1 MSSTGLNTDRTA
13 AEVRNL
19 KACVNDLVG
28 VLTLPAMWSR
38 SEPDQIVAMLLDVV
52 LRTLRLDFVYVRLRP
67 GAGAPTETIRSADS
81 ARSSTNEDVLRHT
94 LGQLLTDDPD
104 TRLSVPPWPGK
115 GTSFSVATFRLGT
128 GDQIGEFVAGSRRLG
143 FPSETER
150 LVLNV
155 AANQAALGL
164 REARVRA
171 EQRRRAKELDL
182 RVDQQSKALLSVS
195 DELKK
200 ENAQRRVAEEALRL
214 AEARLSHA
222 AQVVVDA
229 ERAKSAGLAE
239 LQKRYARLTPRGCEV
254 LPFIVAG
261 MLSKQTAAQL
271 GTSEITIRVHRGQ
284 IMRKMQAQSLA
295 DLIRMADNLGI
306 QQTSGFP
313 RTK

>member
-1 MSSTGLNTDRTA
+1 LSSTGLNTDRTA

-67 GAGAPTETIRSADS
+67 RAGLAAETIRFADS
-81 ARSSTNEDVLRHT
+81 VRSSASEDVLRHT
-94 LGQLLTDDPD
+94 LGRWLTDDPD
-104 TRLSVPPWPGK
+104 TRLSVPPWPAKSTG
-115 GTSFSVATFRLGT
+115 FSVATFRLGT
-128 GDQIGEFVAGSRRLG
+128 DDQIGEFVAGSRRLG

-171 EQRRRAKELDL
+171 EQRRRAEDLDL
-182 RVDQQSKALLSVS
+182 KVDRQSKALLSVTG
-195 DELKK
+195 ELKK
-200 ENAQRRVAEEALRL
+200 ENAQRRAAEEALRL
-214 AEARLSHA
+214 AEARLSLA
-222 AQVVVDA
+222 AEVVTGA
-229 ERAKSAGLAE
+229 ERAKQSGLPE
-239 LQKRYARLTPRGCEV
+239 LQKRYARLTPRERQV
-254 LPFIVAG
+254 LPFVVAG
-261 MLSKQTAAQL
+261 MLSKQTAAEL

-284 IMRKMQAQSLA
+284 IMRKMQARSLA

-313 RTK
+313 GAK